1 MVADFLQDP
10 RVQGWLDGV
19 EPAWTLLTFESLLA
33 LRHEPSIQSAI
44 QIANDLSVGEIAGS
58 PVARNTLI
66 LLGQAI
72 ERVGLPLTATG
83 NLSRATVAEMCKL
96 IEWPD
101 YDQADAFRFNK
112 VINEPDFLP
121 LYVVRQLAQAATLVR
136 VRRGKLV
143 ATPLGK
149 SILSDAKRGSLL
161 AVLFHLAFWRMDLS
175 YFGRGSLGSWPQAD
189 AGVVLWSLSVC
200 ANDWQSAE
208 KLTRLCTIP
217 EPTMLSG
224 TWDRTPYAM
233 EAKILRPLQWFGLL
247 EHRTEKVP
255 SGRFG
260 EHHSYRKAEL
270 FDRLLAFDV
279 QVDLSERG
287 SALKA
292 AASAA
297 RDFTRV
303 RRGIAHQRH
312 AAEH

>member
-1 MVADFLQDP
+1 MVAADFLQDP

-33 LRHEPSIQSAI
+33 LRHEPSAVQTAI
-44 QIANDLSVGEIAGS
+44 RIANDLSVGEIAGS

-66 LLGQAI
+66 LLRQAI

-83 NLSRATVAEMCKL
+83 NLSRAAVAEMCKL

-121 LYVVRQLAQAATLVR
+121 VHVVRQLAQAAILVCAQ
-136 VRRGKLV
+136 RGKLV

-149 SILSDAKRGSLL
+149 SMLSDARQGSIL
-161 AVLFHLAFWRMDLS
+161 AILFHLAFWHMDLG
-175 YFGRGSLGSWPQAD
+175 YFGRGLLGSWPQAD
-189 AGVVLWSLSVC
+189 VGVVLWSLSVC
-200 ANDWQSAE
+200 ASDWQSTE

-217 EPTMLSG
+217 EPTILSG

-233 EAKILRPLQWFGLL
+233 EAKILRPLLWFGLL
-247 EHRTEKVP
+247 EQRTEKVP

-260 EHHSYRKAEL
+260 EHHFYRKAEL

-279 QVDLSERG
+279 QVDLSEG
-287 SALKA
+287 
-292 AASAA
+292 A
-297 RDFTRV
+297 R
-303 RRGIAHQRH
+303 H
-312 AAEH
+312 

>member
-1 MVADFLQDP
+1 MVAADFLKDP

-33 LRHEPSIQSAI
+33 LRHEPSAVQTAI
-44 QIANDLSVGEIAGS
+44 RIANDLSVGEIAGS

-66 LLGQAI
+66 LLRQAI

-83 NLSRATVAEMCKL
+83 NLSRAAVAEMCKL

-121 LYVVRQLAQAATLVR
+121 VHVVRQLAQAAILVCAQ
-136 VRRGKLV
+136 RGKLV

-149 SILSDAKRGSLL
+149 SMLSDARQGSIL
-161 AVLFHLAFWRMDLS
+161 AILFHLAFWHMDLG
-175 YFGRGSLGSWPQAD
+175 YFGRGLLGSWPQAD
-189 AGVVLWSLSVC
+189 VGVVLWSLSVC
-200 ANDWQSAE
+200 ASDWQSTE

-217 EPTMLSG
+217 EPTILSG

-233 EAKILRPLQWFGLL
+233 EAKILRPLLWFGLL
-247 EHRTEKVP
+247 EQRTEKVP

-260 EHHSYRKAEL
+260 EHHFYRKAEL

-279 QVDLSERG
+279 QVDLSEG
-287 SALKA
+287 
-292 AASAA
+292 A
-297 RDFTRV
+297 R
-303 RRGIAHQRH
+303 H
-312 AAEH
+312 

>member
-1 MVADFLQDP
+1 MVAADFLKDP

-33 LRHEPSIQSAI
+33 LRHEPSAVQTAI
-44 QIANDLSVGEIAGS
+44 RIANDLSVGEIAGS

-66 LLGQAI
+66 LLRQAI

-83 NLSRATVAEMCKL
+83 NLSRAAVAEMCKL

-121 LYVVRQLAQAATLVR
+121 VHVVRQLAQAATLVCAQ
-136 VRRGKLV
+136 RGKLV

-149 SILSDAKRGSLL
+149 SMLSDARQGSIL
-161 AVLFHLAFWRMDLS
+161 AILFHLAFWHMDLG
-175 YFGRGSLGSWPQAD
+175 YFGRGLLGSWPQAD
-189 AGVVLWSLSVC
+189 PGVVLWSLSVC
-200 ANDWQSAE
+200 ASDWQSTE

-217 EPTMLSG
+217 EPTILSG

-233 EAKILRPLQWFGLL
+233 EAKILRPLLWFGLL
-247 EHRTEKVP
+247 EQRTEKVP
-255 SGRFG
+255 GGRFG
-260 EHHSYRKAEL
+260 EHHFYRKAEL

-279 QVDLSERG
+279 QVDLSEG
-287 SALKA
+287 
-292 AASAA
+292 A
-297 RDFTRV
+297 R
-303 RRGIAHQRH
+303 H
-312 AAEH
+312 